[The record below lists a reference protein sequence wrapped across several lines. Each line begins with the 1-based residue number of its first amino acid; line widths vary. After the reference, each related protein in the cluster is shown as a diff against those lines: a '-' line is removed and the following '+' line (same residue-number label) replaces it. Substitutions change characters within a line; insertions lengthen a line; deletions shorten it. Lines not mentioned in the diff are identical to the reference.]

1 MNSTSNGT
9 LIKEHETCVLT
20 YFKTACVT
28 LIKIG
33 HTTFGIKFDWSTCHD
48 NLGIIINHL
57 REKQITAKMSHYC
70 LTIVQCCRKA
80 NMTFFANENRR
91 TYIKS

>member
-1 MNSTSNGT
+1 MVSPRGSLTIRCIVISIFIDMTEELHLILGLTDSKFHGT
-9 LIKEHETCVLT
+9 LIKEHETRVQI

-48 NLGIIINHL
+48 NLGIIL
-57 REKQITAKMSHYC
+57 LLIT
-70 LTIVQCCRKA
+70 
-80 NMTFFANENRR
+80 
-91 TYIKS
+91 

>member
-1 MNSTSNGT
+1 MYCNIYFHRYDGGTTFNLIDSKFHGT
-9 LIKEHETCVLT
+9 LIKEHETRVQI

-48 NLGIIINHL
+48 NLGIIL
-57 REKQITAKMSHYC
+57 LLIT
-70 LTIVQCCRKA
+70 
-80 NMTFFANENRR
+80 
-91 TYIKS
+91 